1 MKKRLIIIGAIV
13 IIAAIVGAVIINAN
27 KKPDYTSIKLVSY
40 QNGRLYCRI
49 DGKMYMFDDTN
60 GLQTTEGKIDSDY
73 DDKENETYNSENVP
87 DGYEILSHYM
97 IETSGISVDVIT
109 KPDVQDTPSYIML
122 THEDGKSV
130 ILTDYYL
137 RYEPCYR
144 GAHDDKALYFWS
156 DKSGKVELYAYVLS
170 TGDIRC
176 ICDYRCMTDAENLY
190 SKDKNP
196 CTQMIVADGHMYTS
210 MNGNS
215 DILMFDIEYDNDGY
229 PVKVIFNRTV
239 YEYK

>member
-1 MKKRLIIIGAIV
+1 MKKRLIITGAIV

-60 GLQTTEGKIDSDY
+60 GLQTTEEKIDSDY
-73 DDKENETYNSENVP
+73 DDKEDETYNSENVP

-109 KPDVQDTPSYIML
+109 KPDVQDNPSYIML
-122 THEDGKSV
+122 THENGKSV

-137 RYEPCYR
+137 
-144 GAHDDKALYFWS
+144 
-156 DKSGKVELYAYVLS
+156 
-170 TGDIRC
+170 I
-176 ICDYRCMTDAENLY
+176 
-190 SKDKNP
+190 
-196 CTQMIVADGHMYTS
+196 
-210 MNGNS
+210 
-215 DILMFDIEYDNDGY
+215 
-229 PVKVIFNRTV
+229 
-239 YEYK
+239 

>member
-1 MKKRLIIIGAIV
+1 MKKKLLVVGTVLIAVIIGAVIV
-13 IIAAIVGAVIINAN
+13 KVN

-73 DDKENETYNSENVP
+73 DDKEDETYNSENVP

-122 THEDGKSV
+122 THENGKSV

-137 RYEPCYR
+137 M
-144 GAHDDKALYFWS
+144 
-156 DKSGKVELYAYVLS
+156 LS
-170 TGDIRC
+170 WC
-176 ICDYRCMTDAENLY
+176 A
-190 SKDKNP
+190 
-196 CTQMIVADGHMYTS
+196 
-210 MNGNS
+210 
-215 DILMFDIEYDNDGY
+215 
-229 PVKVIFNRTV
+229 
-239 YEYK
+239 